1 MISAEPYGSELSSIR
16 DVSRVR
22 HSGSG
27 LARLIVRT
35 RFERFRELTR
45 AMNVRLNK
53 AQVISAGARRALIGA
68 ALLLTQLAVSAHA
81 GPNEQAKR
89 IYERIAGEPP
99 PASALTQM
107 SAAITAT
114 PGQQGL
120 LNAAAIA
127 TGAPS
132 FYNVTLKNLVVP
144 WTNRDQTVFAPLND
158 YAATVIGMTR
168 DDVAFNT
175 ALSDDILYTVNTPGL
190 PAPSSANNNH
200 YATAESNGVDLST
213 ALQRS
218 TQSVTYGI
226 QVQATTGL
234 ITARGA
240 ASAFFINGTNR
251 AMFRFTMIN
260 HLCNDMEKVM
270 DITRPADRIRQDVA
284 RSTGGDSRL
293 FLNTCVGCHSGMD
306 PMAQAFAYYNFDAT
320 AGQLVYTPNQV
331 QPKYLINSANFPF
344 GFVTPDDSWANRWR
358 AGANASLGWD
368 PTLPGSGA
376 GAKSLGQELASS
388 DAFAQC
394 QVSKVFQA
402 VCFRAPNS
410 AADQATVAAIKA
422 GFKTG
427 GYKLKQVFQ
436 LSAAACPGQ

>member
-1 MISAEPYGSELSSIR
+1 
-16 DVSRVR
+16 
-22 HSGSG
+22 
-27 LARLIVRT
+27 
-35 RFERFRELTR
+35 
-45 AMNVRLNK
+45 MNVRLNK
-53 AQVISAGARRALIGA
+53 AQVLSGGARRALTGA
-68 ALLLTQLAVSAHA
+68 VLLLTQLATSAHA

-99 PASALTQM
+99 AAAVLGQM
-107 SAAITAT
+107 ATAISGS
-114 PGQQGL
+114 PGQPGL
-120 LNAAAIA
+120 LAAAAIA
-127 TGAPS
+127 TSAPS
-132 FYNVTLKNLVVP
+132 FYNVTLKNLVIP
-144 WTNRDQTVFAPLND
+144 WTNRDQTVFAPFND

-175 ALSDDILYTVNTPGL
+175 ALSDDILYIVNAPGL
-190 PAPSSANNNH
+190 PAPSAANNNH
-200 YATAESNGVDLST
+200 YATAEMNGVDLST
-213 ALQRS
+213 TLQRT
-218 TQSVTYGI
+218 TQSATYGTP
-226 QVQATTGL
+226 VQATAGL
-234 ITARGA
+234 ISTRGA

-260 HLCNDMEKVM
+260 HLCHDMETVM
-270 DITRPADRIRQDVA
+270 DTTRPADRIRQDVA
-284 RSTGGDSRL
+284 RSPGGDSRV
-293 FLNTCVGCHSGMD
+293 FLNNCVGCHSGMD
-306 PMAQAFAYYNFDAT
+306 PMAQAFAYYDFVGT
-320 AGQLVYTPNQV
+320 VVGAGTNTGSLQYTPGQV
-331 QPKYLINSANFPF
+331 QPKYLINSTNFQF

-410 AADQATVAAIKA
+410 ASDQATVAAIKA
-422 GFKTG
+422 SFKSG